1 MPPCQSLELPKY
13 TLDPG
18 LLIIHITEK
27 LMQTV
32 GLVQLCTAGSCH
44 TLNPLEAPINGL
56 TFILYLGCIESAAG
70 HQTVSLTVQ
79 VLQTILEAWAKKCV
93 KCLDPISAFVVSV

>member
-1 MPPCQSLELPKY
+1 MLPKQSLKLPKY

-32 GLVQLCTAGSCH
+32 GLVQLGTARSCH
-44 TLNPLEAPINGL
+44 ALNPLEASINGL
-56 TFILYLGCIESAAG
+56 TFILHLGCIKSTAG

-79 VLQTILEAWAKKCV
+79 VLQTILETWVKACV
-93 KCLDPISAFVVSV
+93 NCLDLVSVFVVSV